1 MAVKKN
7 IRDQSASQCSPEEI
21 ALKSYFLGPK
31 AENAPWVEDIVTHI
45 FQQWFDWRRS
55 LYKSDGHAISDADQQ
70 TNLFRQHIREFQS
83 EIDELLLRFNSEVPS
98 FSPRY
103 VGHMITEV
111 SLPALM
117 GHILTLLYNPN
128 NISGEVSRVGLE
140 IEQNAIGSLI
150 SMVGFDS
157 RQSTGHF
164 TSGGTIANIES
175 ALRSRARVYRWIAA
189 GAVGRKLG
197 CYKGSIFEAAH
208 MGWDVY
214 DELIDAIREVIRVE
228 NFEFGMSPKQTKST
242 PSSLRQK
249 SKNTD
254 SSTHQKITDSRS
266 VLLDEKDYRS
276 EQEIDRIL
284 ESYLKEYH
292 LLSGN
297 PFDVAYCIA
306 HVFSEAWRG
315 PIMLVPGNKH
325 YSWNKASE
333 ILGLGEEAFWQVE
346 TDEQGKM
353 DPAVLLSMLEEAQV
367 AGRPVMMV
375 VSVAGTTE
383 LGEVDP
389 IDEIQEIIDTYEQ
402 KHGIHIWHHVDAAY
416 GGFFCTLKHDK
427 TDKILEA
434 PVRRA
439 LRAIGYVNSVTI
451 DPHKLGFV
459 PYASGAFLCSYRR
472 EYQHTTVHAPYID
485 FRPGSDVGVSTLEGS
500 RSAAGAVST
509 WLTSRVIGFDRPGYG
524 RILERTVLAARKLAF
539 GLMESHP
546 WIRVNQAGDTNI
558 VTFCVAKDGEKISET
573 NRRALEI
580 FNRYA
585 SGKKTS
591 DEQYFISKT
600 TISLD
605 SYRRLLEPYTATW
618 QAAWDT
624 EELVLLRLVLL
635 NPFLDTKESN
645 INYLDGFIHDLVG
658 VIDSILYSNS

>member
-7 IRDQSASQCSPEEI
+7 IRDQSVSQCSPEEI

-45 FQQWFDWRRS
+45 FRQWFDWRRS
-55 LYKSDGHAISDADQQ
+55 MYESDGRAISEADQ
-70 TNLFRQHIREFQS
+70 NSELFRQHIKEFKS
-83 EIDELLLRFNSEVPS
+83 EIDELLMRFNSEVPS
-98 FSPRY
+98 YSPRY
-103 VGHMITEV
+103 IGHMISEV
-111 SLPALM
+111 SMPALM

-140 IEQNAIGSLI
+140 IEQNAIGALI
-150 SMVGFDS
+150 SMVGFDA

-214 DELIDAIREVIRVE
+214 DELIRAIRDVVSKENVE
-228 NFEFGMSPKQTKST
+228 PIDPSKLNPFQQAQST
-242 PSSLRQK
+242 PTSQSPGLN
-249 SKNTD
+249 S
-254 SSTHQKITDSRS
+254 HQHESNSRTS
-266 VLLDEKDYRS
+266 EEKEYQS
-276 EQEIDRIL
+276 EIEIDRTL

-297 PFDVAYCIA
+297 PFDVAHCISY
-306 HVFSEAWRG
+306 VFEEVWRG

-325 YSWNKASE
+325 YSWNKAAE

-353 DPAVLLSMLEEAQV
+353 DPKILLEMLDEAQV

-383 LGEVDP
+383 LGEVDT

-416 GGFFCTLKHDK
+416 GGFFCTLKHDT
-427 TDKILEA
+427 TDRILEE
-434 PVRRA
+434 PVRLA
-439 LRAIGYVNSVTI
+439 LRAVGYVNSVTI

-459 PYASGAFLCSYRR
+459 PYASGAFLCADRR
-472 EYQHTTVHAPYID
+472 EYKYTTVHAPYID
-485 FRPGSDVGVSTLEGS
+485 FREGSDVGVSTLEGS

-524 RILERTVLAARKLAF
+524 RILERTVLAARKIAM
-539 GLMESHP
+539 GLMEAHP

-558 VTFCVAKDGEKISET
+558 VTFCVAKDGEQITVT

-580 FNRYA
+580 FKKYA
-585 SGKKTS
+585 SGDQSADDK
-591 DEQYFISKT
+591 YFVSKT
-600 TISLD
+600 TLSLE
-605 SYRRLLEPYTATW
+605 SYRRLLDPYSMTW
-618 QAAWDT
+618 QAEWDT
-624 EELVLLRLVLL
+624 DELVLIRLVLL

-645 INYLDGFIHDLVG
+645 IGYIEGFIKYLVG
-658 VIDSILYSNS
+658 VIEGL

>member
-1 MAVKKN
+1 MSIETKKP
-7 IRDQSASQCSPEEI
+7 DQSTSACSPEDI
-21 ALKSYFLGPK
+21 ALKSYFLGPQ
-31 AENAPWVEDIVTHI
+31 AENATLIDEMVTHI
-45 FQQWFDWRRS
+45 FKQWFDWRRS
-55 LYKSDGHAISDADQQ
+55 MFESDGRAISEADQ
-70 TNLFRQHIREFQS
+70 NSELFRQHIKEFKS
-83 EIDELLLRFNSEVPS
+83 EIDELLMRFNSEVPS
-98 FSPRY
+98 YSPRY
-103 VGHMITEV
+103 IGHMISEV
-111 SLPALM
+111 SMPALM

-140 IEQNAIGSLI
+140 IEQNAIGALI
-150 SMVGFDS
+150 SMVGFDA

-189 GAVGRKLG
+189 GAVGRKLS
-197 CYKGSIFEAAH
+197 CYKGSLFDAAH

-214 DELIDAIREVIRVE
+214 DELIGAIREVIRKENVE
-228 NFEFGMSPKQTKST
+228 PGGASKMNPFQQTKST
-242 PSSLRQK
+242 PA
-249 SKNTD
+249 
-254 SSTHQKITDSRS
+254 SRS
-266 VLLDEKDYRS
+266 SASNTHPKKNESSINLDEKEYRS
-276 EQEIDRIL
+276 ELEIDRTL
-284 ESYLKEYH
+284 EAYLKEFH

-297 PFDVAYCIA
+297 PFDVAHCIS
-306 HVFSEAWRG
+306 HVFEEVWRG
-315 PIMLVPGNKH
+315 PVMLVPGNKH
-325 YSWNKASE
+325 YSWNKAAE

-353 DPAVLLSMLEEAQV
+353 DPKILLEMLDEAQV

-389 IDEIQEIIDTYEQ
+389 IDEIQEIIDTHEQ
-402 KHGIHIWHHVDAAY
+402 THGLHIWHHVDAAY

-427 TDKILEA
+427 TDRILEA
-434 PVRRA
+434 PVRLA
-439 LRAIGYVNSVTI
+439 LRAVGYVNSVTI

-459 PYASGAFLCSYRR
+459 PYASGAFLCADRR

-524 RILERTVLAARKLAF
+524 RILERTVLAARKIAL
-539 GLMESHP
+539 GLMDAHP

-573 NRRALEI
+573 NLRALQI
-580 FNRYA
+580 FKKYA
-585 SGKKTS
+585 SGDQSADDK
-591 DEQYFISKT
+591 YFVSKT
-600 TISLD
+600 TLSLE
-605 SYRRLLEPYTATW
+605 SYRRLLDPYSTTW
-618 QAAWDT
+618 QAEWDT
-624 EELVLLRLVLL
+624 DELVLIRLVLL

-645 INYLDGFIHDLVG
+645 IGYIEGFIKDLVG
-658 VIDSILYSNS
+658 VIEGM